1 MTWCLA
7 LRQGQ
12 SIGDLTPFVLGT
24 LEQII
29 RLSDDCY
36 GLLTA
41 AQHPDGRIY
50 GGEWREGYNGDPLPY
65 AIVLL
70 AMLPADRRR
79 GR

>member
-29 RLSDDCY
+29 RLSDDCFS
-36 GLLTA
+36 LLTA
-41 AQHPDGRIY
+41 KQHPDGRWY
-50 GGEWREGYNGDPLPY
+50 GGDWHEGYSGDPLPY
-65 AIVLL
+65 AVLPL
-70 AMLPADRRR
+70 ECLPADKR
-79 GR
+79 GGR